1 MPPAQRLSIEWSAQ
15 QRVSALWC
23 LPEDAPQAC
32 LVLGHG
38 AGAGMEHPSMQALA
52 DGLALRRV
60 ATLRFQFPYMERG
73 SQRPD
78 PPPLC
83 HATVRAAA
91 ARAAALL
98 PGIPLFAGGRSFGGR
113 MTSQAQAIEPL
124 LQVRGLVFFAFPLHP
139 AGQPSTSRAAHL
151 SKIDIPMLFLQGT
164 ADKLAQ
170 PELMAPLAASLGS
183 LTTLHSIEAADHA
196 FHVPARSGRTDAQV
210 LHAALEY
217 CVHWMAARC

>member
-1 MPPAQRLSIEWSAQ
+1 VQPAQRLSIEWSPQ

-23 LPEDAPQAC
+23 LPDTPQAS

-38 AGAGMEHPSMQALA
+38 AGAGMDHASMQALA
-52 DGLALRRV
+52 DGLALLRV
-60 ATLRFQFPYMERG
+60 ATLRYQFPYLERG
-73 SQRPD
+73 SRRPD

-91 ARAAALL
+91 ARAASLL

-124 LQVRGLVFFAFPLHP
+124 PQVRGLVFFAFPLHP
-139 AGQPSTSRAAHL
+139 AGQPATARAAHL
-151 SKIDIPMLFLQGT
+151 NKIGIPMLFLQGT

-170 PELMAPLAASLGS
+170 PALMAPLAASLGS
-183 LTTLHSIEAADHA
+183 KATLHSIESADHA
-196 FHVPARSGRTDAQV
+196 FHVPARSGRTDAEV
-210 LHAALEY
+210 LQAALAY
-217 CVHWMAARC
+217 VVQWMARC